1 MSDTSAATDREDAA
15 VTERSTPA
23 PAPVLGLF
31 ALYLLTV
38 LGGVALAGP
47 FEAAGVQTFED
58 PGNVANVGLI
68 FAEVLVITA
77 LFVLITRYDY
87 GMRVL
92 RLLVLAVFGYA
103 TYLAVSGSGLPAAEL
118 LAPVLGVVVLLALLV
133 HPEWYVI
140 DAVAVVAGAAII
152 AQFGNGLG
160 PLPALVFL
168 VGMAGYDAYAV
179 YVSEHMQQLGSGVG
193 ELKLPMM
200 YVVPPS
206 ISFSIDEMGDP
217 FEADADG
224 RDDGDAGTSDSK
236 DTVEDEPKDA
246 GEDEPGASGR
256 DDPGASGRDDP
267 VGSGRDDPGASGD
280 DGPGASGENDPEDTP
295 ILLGLGDAVVPGLL
309 VVSAGQFL
317 PADPLIAG
325 TIVNAPALGAILGSV
340 VGLGGLLVLL
350 YLIERAHAGL
360 PVLNAC
366 VILGYLA
373 GAAAAGVP
381 VATALGL

>member
-1 MSDTSAATDREDAA
+1 MSDTATASDETPGNR
-15 VTERSTPA
+15 ERSLPA
-23 PAPVLGLF
+23 PGPVLGLF

-68 FAEVLVITA
+68 FAEIVVITA
-77 LFVLITRYDY
+77 LFVLITRYGY

-92 RLLVLAVFGYA
+92 RLLVLVVFGYA
-103 TYLAVSGSGLPAAEL
+103 TSLAVTGSGLPSSEILGPA
-118 LAPVLGVVVLLALLV
+118 LGVAVFLSLLV

-160 PLPALVFL
+160 PLPTLLFL
-168 VGMAGYDAYAV
+168 VGMAAYDAYAV
-179 YVSEHMQQLGSGVG
+179 YVSEHMQQLGGGVG

-206 ISFSIDEMGDP
+206 TSFSMDDMGNPFEEADEDGDP
-217 FEADADG
+217 EGETDDRGTQADDDHGDEEANPQ
-224 RDDGDAGTSDSK
+224 
-236 DTVEDEPKDA
+236 E
-246 GEDEPGASGR
+246 
-256 DDPGASGRDDP
+256 
-267 VGSGRDDPGASGD
+267 
-280 DGPGASGENDPEDTP
+280 EDTP

-309 VVSAGQFL
+309 AVSAGQFL
-317 PADPLIAG
+317 PAEPLIEG
-325 TIVNAPALGAILGSV
+325 TILNAPALGAILGSV
-340 VGLGGLLVLL
+340 VGLVGLLVLL
-350 YLIERAHAGL
+350 YVIERAHAGL

-373 GAAAAGVP
+373 GAVAAGVP
-381 VATALGL
+381 IVVALGL